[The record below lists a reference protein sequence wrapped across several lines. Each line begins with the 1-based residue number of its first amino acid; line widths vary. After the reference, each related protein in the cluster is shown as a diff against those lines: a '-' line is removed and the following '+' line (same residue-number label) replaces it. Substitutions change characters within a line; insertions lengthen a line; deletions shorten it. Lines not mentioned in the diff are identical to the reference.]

1 MKEEI
6 SMRKI
11 AMIISASILM
21 IGEALAFNAF
31 GHQAIA
37 ALADKYLTDNA
48 KKEVKTI
55 LKSDMVKASTWLNTL
70 RKNPELAYT
79 KDWHITTLNA
89 NGKSTTMAENDG
101 VVALEKAIAVLRD
114 RTNQS
119 DSLVQ
124 ASLRTVIHLVGDLHC
139 ISHIRIEGNDATKG
153 FNYKSW
159 NELTAEGKGF
169 YCSKT
174 YDASWYKL
182 WENKFAGRYNFF
194 TPQYYGDDI
203 DIFANEKRSEYEK
216 GSPRFWVE
224 NVGEDVVRAL
234 ETFQPGAVVPA
245 QMSERQEPV
254 HNRCMAKA
262 AYRLAALLNEI
273 FQ

>member
-1 MKEEI
+1 MREEI
-6 SMRKI
+6 SMKKVI
-11 AMIISASILM
+11 ILISASILM
-21 IGEALAFNAF
+21 MGEALAFNAF

-48 KKEVKTI
+48 KKEVKAI
-55 LKSDMVKASTWLNTL
+55 LKTDMVKASTWLNTL
-70 RKNPELAYT
+70 RKKPELAHT
-79 KDWHITTLNA
+79 KDWHITTLDA
-89 NGKSTTMAENDG
+89 NGKSTTTVANDG
-101 VVALEKAIAVLRD
+101 VVELEKAIAVLRN
-114 RTNQS
+114 RANQS

-139 ISHIRIEGNDATKG
+139 ISHIRIEGNEATKG
-153 FNYKSW
+153 FTYKTW

-174 YDASWYKL
+174 VNSSWYKL
-182 WENKFAGRYNFF
+182 WENRFAGRYAIF

-203 DIFANEKRSEYEK
+203 DIFTNEKKSEYEK
-216 GSPRFWVE
+216 GTPRFWVE

-234 ETFQPGAVVPA
+234 ETFQPDAVVPA
-245 QMSERQEPV
+245 QMNERQEPV
-254 HNRCMAKA
+254 HERCMAKA

-273 FQ
+273 F

>member
-1 MKEEI
+1 MK
-6 SMRKI
+6 KI
-11 AMIISASILM
+11 VIIISTLIFM
-21 IGEALAFNAF
+21 VGEAVAFTGF

-70 RKNPELAYT
+70 RKNPELAHT
-79 KDWHITTLNA
+79 KEWHITTLAA
-89 NGKSTTMAENDG
+89 NGKSTTVAENDG
-101 VVALEKAIAVLRD
+101 VVQLEKAIDVLRN
-114 RTNQS
+114 RTNHS

-139 ISHIRIEGNDATKG
+139 ISHIRIEGNEATKG
-153 FNYKSW
+153 FTYKTW

-174 YDASWYKL
+174 YNTSWYKL
-182 WENKFAGRYNFF
+182 WENKFAGRYAFF

-203 DIFANEKRSEYEK
+203 DIFANEKKSEYEK
-216 GSPRFWVE
+216 GTPRFWVE

-245 QMSERQEPV
+245 QMNERQEYV
-254 HNRCMAKA
+254 HTRCMAKA
-262 AYRLAALLNEI
+262 AYRLAALLNDI
-273 FQ
+273 FK